1 MSLVDE
7 MQTLVI
13 DDELKEDLSR
23 LAQCV
28 RQNTV
33 QRGVITHERAE
44 YVDWMA
50 VVVKAVS
57 RDDG

>member
-13 DDELKEDLSR
+13 DDELKADLAR

-33 QRGVITHERAE
+33 QRGVITPEQAE
-44 YVDWMA
+44 YVDWMD